1 MVKGVCLISR
11 FLLLHRLL
19 LRLLRRLVLLR
30 RGRPLLPRLR
40 GTSRWQWALPR
51 SPLLLSKRRLLWT
64 RSWLLRWLPRREL
77 PTRSLL
83 LLRLTPGALHR
94 RALSALTLLL
104 LMLLTIRARGGAL
117 MRIRWRSPWPWWA
130 VPRVASVLLRRIA
143 RLLTL
148 LSRRRRYSVTRETVI
163 ASLILLIASLKDCL
177 PNSF

>member
-1 MVKGVCLISR
+1 MIKGVCLISR
-11 FLLLHRLL
+11 FLLLRRLL

-30 RGRPLLPRLR
+30 CGRPLLPLLR
-40 GTSRWQWALPR
+40 GSSRQWALPR
-51 SPLLLSKRRLLWT
+51 SPLLLSERRLLLT
-64 RSWLLRWLPRREL
+64 RTLLLWWLPRREL

-83 LLRLTPGALHR
+83 LLRLAPGALHR

-104 LMLLTIRARGGAL
+104 LLLLTIRARRPAL

-130 VPRVASVLLRRIA
+130 VSRVASVLLRRIA

-148 LSRRRRYSVTRETVI
+148 LSRRRRYSVTRQTVFI
-163 ASLILLIASLKDCL
+163 SLTLLIAPLKDGL